1 MKFPPVLSL
10 AAFGGHAPQKRRVTG
25 ERSVAAIIAACVFL
39 LNTFTQFRDAFA
51 VLYVLV
57 VFLVADTCGVTI
69 ILLTSAGCIGLACT
83 SFLLKHYGEPL
94 GGPYVRLAVSII
106 AIGVAAM
113 LSVKNRRTRSLLAEQ
128 VRMLALTHDTVIIRD
143 QDDTIIYWNDGAAQ
157 LYGWREEEVLGKKS
171 SELLGRN
178 QLPPGAVHDMK
189 AAGRWNGEITR
200 LRRSGECIV
209 IDVRWIARIDSDGR
223 ECGVIEFGADLTE
236 QRKATA
242 ERERSEQ
249 RYRAIFQAVGS
260 AIFEVDCS
268 AMSVLISER
277 ETENPDLCNMRL
289 NKFQD
294 YPYIRDAN
302 EAAALLSGVALPRE
316 LIGRSL
322 RTLFGD
328 QDVFRDVMRK
338 LVAGKMQY
346 EIETTFIGGNGSLR
360 DVFLRVTRPLDDV
373 ECRHVLVMA
382 LDITER
388 NEAQMKLRAAQSEM
402 AHADRITTLGQ
413 LTVSIA
419 HEVNQPLSAI
429 ITFARSGQRW
439 LGRSRPDV
447 REALSCFDQIVAS
460 GSRAGAIITRVR
472 ALTRKEASSRA
483 LHNITVLLDEVTLL
497 LRGELSAK
505 HVELHTMVSRD
516 LPLLSADR
524 IQIQQV
530 IMNLMMNAV
539 QAMSVITDRPR
550 VLNISIT
557 RNDLSGSCIRMIF
570 EDSGP
575 GFSCL
580 DPTELFEPFVTTKTH
595 GMGMGLS
602 ICREIIAAHE
612 GTIEAANGVPFGAV
626 VTVTL
631 PGADVAHEK

>member
-1 MKFPPVLSL
+1 MSL
-10 AAFGGHAPQKRRVTG
+10 PAFSSRAPKKHRVAG
-25 ERSVAAIIAACVFL
+25 ERSIAVIIAVCVFL
-39 LNTFTQFRDAFA
+39 LDTFTQFRDAFA

-57 VFLVADTCGVTI
+57 VFMVADTCGVTI
-69 ILLTSAGCIGLACT
+69 ILLTSVGCIGLACA
-83 SFLLKHYGEPL
+83 SFLLKHYGEAL

-106 AIGVAAM
+106 AMGVAAL

-143 QDDTIIYWNDGAAQ
+143 QDDTIIYWNDGAAK
-157 LYGWREEEVLGKKS
+157 LYGWHEDEVLGKKS

-178 QLPPGAVHDMK
+178 QLPPGSDHDLK
-189 AAGRWNGEITR
+189 ASGGWNGEITR

-260 AIFEVDCS
+260 AILEVDCS
-268 AMSVLISER
+268 AMSVLISEQ
-277 ETENPDLCNMRL
+277 ETEDPDLWSVSL
-289 NKFQD
+289 DKFQD

-338 LVAGKMQY
+338 LVSGEMQY
-346 EIETTFIGGNGSLR
+346 EIETTFAGNNGSLR
-360 DVFLRVTRPLDDV
+360 DVFLRVTRSLDDA
-373 ECRHVLVMA
+373 ENRHVLVMA

-388 NEAQMKLRAAQSEM
+388 NQAQMKLRAAQSEM

-439 LGRSRPDV
+439 LERPRPDV
-447 REALSCFDQIVAS
+447 EEALICFDQIVAS
-460 GSRAGAIITRVR
+460 GSRAGDIITRVR
-472 ALTRKEASSRA
+472 ALTRKETSSRS
-483 LHNITVLLDEVTLL
+483 LLSITVLLDEVTQL

-505 HVELHTMVSRD
+505 HVELRTVLTSD

-539 QAMSVITDRPR
+539 QAMSIITDRPR
-550 VLNISIT
+550 VLTISIT
-557 RNDLSGSCIRMIF
+557 SGDFSSKIIRMIF

-575 GFSCL
+575 GFLCL
-580 DPTELFEPFVTTKTH
+580 DPTELFEPFVTTKAQ

-602 ICREIIAAHE
+602 ICGEIIAAHN
-612 GTIEAANGVPFGAV
+612 GTIEATNGVLYGAV

-631 PGADVAHEK
+631 PAVDGPP